1 MLIPRD
7 FFARPSVE
15 VAPDLL
21 GCVLEHETADGLVA
35 VELTEVEA
43 YAGRS
48 DPASHAYRGKT
59 QRNAVMFG
67 PPGHAYVYFTYGMHF
82 CVNMVCL
89 GEEGSASAVLL
100 RAGAIIAGEDLARAR
115 RTRGPVP
122 EGRARIAPRDLAR
135 GPARLCQALGID
147 RSLDG
152 ADVCVA
158 GSPLRMLRR
167 GGQPGPFG
175 CASPGGRNPD
185 PPWNPP
191 QDCHR
196 TPGRGEQRRRDPL
209 AVLVRRGPDRLGV
222 PGACA
227 PATQTGYPLTARWW
241 HHAGVDDIID
251 ELSWRGLIAV
261 STDLD
266 ELRLAL
272 KSGRVTLYGGFDPT
286 APGLHIGNLVLLVTM
301 RRLQLAGHRP
311 IGLVG
316 GATGLIG
323 DPSGKSAERVL
334 NPAELVAEWVERI
347 RGEVSRFLDFDAGE
361 SSALIVSNL
370 DWTAPMHVLDF
381 LRDIGKHFSVNRML
395 DRESVKARLE
405 AGGISYTEFSYQLLQ
420 AMDYL
425 ELYRRYGCTLQLGG
439 SDQWGNLVAG
449 VGLIRSVESASVH
462 ALATPLITKPDG
474 TKYGKTEGGAIWL
487 SADLMSPYAFYQFW
501 LNVSDA
507 EVPNLLRVFSF
518 KSREEIDQLVR
529 ESTERPAARIGQR
542 ALAEE
547 VTTLVHGAEETQRAI
562 AASRALFGQG
572 SLTDLDERTLAAVAA
587 EVRAAEIPGDG
598 GLPPVA
604 NLMVAAGVA
613 PTVSAARR
621 TIAEGGAYLN
631 NQKVTDEKA
640 VPGADDLL
648 HGRYL
653 ILRRGKRTV
662 GAVEVY
668 SRGQVVGYRTR
679 RPISPSA

>member
-1 MLIPRD
+1 
-7 FFARPSVE
+7 
-15 VAPDLL
+15 
-21 GCVLEHETADGLVA
+21 
-35 VELTEVEA
+35 
-43 YAGRS
+43 
-48 DPASHAYRGKT
+48 
-59 QRNAVMFG
+59 
-67 PPGHAYVYFTYGMHF
+67 
-82 CVNMVCL
+82 
-89 GEEGSASAVLL
+89 
-100 RAGAIIAGEDLARAR
+100 
-115 RTRGPVP
+115 
-122 EGRARIAPRDLAR
+122 
-135 GPARLCQALGID
+135 
-147 RSLDG
+147 
-152 ADVCVA
+152 
-158 GSPLRMLRR
+158 
-167 GGQPGPFG
+167 
-175 CASPGGRNPD
+175 
-185 PPWNPP
+185 
-191 QDCHR
+191 
-196 TPGRGEQRRRDPL
+196 
-209 AVLVRRGPDRLGV
+209 
-222 PGACA
+222 
-227 PATQTGYPLTARWW
+227 
-241 HHAGVDDIID
+241 VDDIID

-261 STDLD
+261 STDID
-266 ELRLAL
+266 ELRAAL
-272 KSGRVTLYGGFDPT
+272 NSGRVTVYCGFDPT
-286 APGLHIGNLVLLVTM
+286 APGLHIGNLVQLLTL

-334 NPAELVAEWVERI
+334 NPAEVVAGWVDRI

-361 SSALIVSNL
+361 TSALVVSNL
-370 DWTAPMHVLDF
+370 DWTAPMTVLEF

-395 DRESVKARLE
+395 DRESVRARLE

-420 AMDYL
+420 AMDFL

-487 SADLMSPYAFYQFW
+487 SADLMPPYAFYQFW

-507 EVPNLLRVFSF
+507 EVPGLLRVFSF
-518 KSREEIDQLVR
+518 KTREEIAELVR

-547 VTTLVHGAEETQRAI
+547 VTTLVHGADEAGRAI

-587 EVRAAEIPGDG
+587 EVRAAQVPRNG

-604 NLMVAAGVA
+604 NMMAAAGVA

-621 TIAEGGAYLN
+621 AIAGGGAYLN

-640 VPGADDLL
+640 VPGAEDLL

-662 GAVEVY
+662 GAVEVVPA
-668 SRGQVVGYRTR
+668 G
-679 RPISPSA
+679 

>member
-1 MLIPRD
+1 
-7 FFARPSVE
+7 
-15 VAPDLL
+15 
-21 GCVLEHETADGLVA
+21 
-35 VELTEVEA
+35 
-43 YAGRS
+43 
-48 DPASHAYRGKT
+48 
-59 QRNAVMFG
+59 
-67 PPGHAYVYFTYGMHF
+67 
-82 CVNMVCL
+82 
-89 GEEGSASAVLL
+89 
-100 RAGAIIAGEDLARAR
+100 
-115 RTRGPVP
+115 
-122 EGRARIAPRDLAR
+122 
-135 GPARLCQALGID
+135 
-147 RSLDG
+147 
-152 ADVCVA
+152 
-158 GSPLRMLRR
+158 
-167 GGQPGPFG
+167 
-175 CASPGGRNPD
+175 
-185 PPWNPP
+185 
-191 QDCHR
+191 
-196 TPGRGEQRRRDPL
+196 
-209 AVLVRRGPDRLGV
+209 
-222 PGACA
+222 
-227 PATQTGYPLTARWW
+227 
-241 HHAGVDDIID
+241 VDDIID

-261 STDLD
+261 STDID
-266 ELRLAL
+266 ELRAAL
-272 KSGRVTLYGGFDPT
+272 NSGRVTVYCGFDPT
-286 APGLHIGNLVLLVTM
+286 APGLHIGNLVQLLTL

-334 NPAELVAEWVERI
+334 NPAEVVAGWVDRI

-361 SSALIVSNL
+361 TSALVVSNL
-370 DWTAPMHVLDF
+370 DWTAPMTVLEF

-395 DRESVKARLE
+395 DRESVRARLE

-420 AMDYL
+420 AMDFL
-425 ELYRRYGCTLQLGG
+425 ELYRRYGCALQLGG

-487 SADLMSPYAFYQFW
+487 SADLMPPYAFYQFW

-507 EVPNLLRVFSF
+507 EVPGLLRVFSF
-518 KSREEIDQLVR
+518 KSREEIGELVR

-547 VTTLVHGAEETQRAI
+547 VTTLVHGADETGRAI

-587 EVRAAEIPGDG
+587 EVRAAQVPRNG

-604 NLMVAAGVA
+604 NMMAAAGIA

-621 TIAEGGAYLN
+621 AIAGGGAYLN

-640 VPGADDLL
+640 VPGAEDLL
-648 HGRYL
+648 YGRYL

-662 GAVEVY
+662 GAVEVVPA
-668 SRGQVVGYRTR
+668 S
-679 RPISPSA
+679 